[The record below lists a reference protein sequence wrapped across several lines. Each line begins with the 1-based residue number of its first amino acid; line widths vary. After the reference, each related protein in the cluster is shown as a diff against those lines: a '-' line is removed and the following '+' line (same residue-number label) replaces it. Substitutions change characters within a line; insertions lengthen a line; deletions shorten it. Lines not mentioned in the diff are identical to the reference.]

1 MDSLDKCLFHAYFT
15 VGSILGPGGKMENM
29 IAFLSHGEMG
39 RSTSKGVVSS
49 MDCVRCCD
57 KDKNWETQRC
67 GS

>member
-1 MDSLDKCLFHAYFT
+1 
-15 VGSILGPGGKMENM
+15 MENM
-29 IAFLSHGEMG
+29 IAFLSHGETG

-49 MDCVRCCD
+49 MGCISCYD